1 MYRLLDFVSQRE
13 VKASN
18 YVFTGAENPWEV
30 QMDLQLI
37 RSKVNQEYFRKS
49 PPCASKYLPFMP
61 IRDYAKFVS
70 LDEGGT
76 PLIRSK
82 HLGPKYGVD
91 LWFKLE
97 SQNPTGSF
105 KDRGSAVDLTIA
117 RELGAKAIVL
127 ASTGNMA
134 ASCSCYAAAA
144 KMPCYVFVPEGTPA
158 SKLSQVIAF
167 GGKIVQVKGSYNDAA
182 RLAQQVAEELGY
194 YLAGDYAFRV
204 EGQKTA
210 AFEILDQSFFRVPD
224 AVLVPIGCGTNMAAY
239 AKGFDEYKALG
250 FVDRVPQLIGVQAA
264 GSSNVVRSWQANM
277 CTIDPLR
284 SLDTIASAIA
294 VTYPLDGLKALKAIR
309 DTKGIALEVN
319 DREMLEAQYTLSKE
333 EGLFIEVSSASSIAA
348 LLKGIAQG
356 HFKGQH
362 VVCVLTGDGLK
373 DPGAILRVA
382 LRPPSIYPQ
391 VENFMALH
399 RQDFFAGESVAF
411 FDRATTVFSEEP
423 TLAEVRAKARELFH
437 AGYSDECLQH
447 VRETSARFLKK
458 GKPVSASDFQDILQ
472 DALEL
477 SRKQTAKIFSV
488 LDFEIRAGKDTPS
501 NAKVLI
507 EVGGER
513 REASASG
520 VGPVDA
526 VINALRA
533 AIGPSIEFSL
543 VGFKVGIRSE
553 GPDAVVN
560 VEMRL
565 SRNNLPS
572 VGTGTSPD
580 VIQASI
586 EAFQEAYNGL
596 FGAVPEANQGQVSAE
611 PKRAA

>member
-1 MYRLLDFVSQRE
+1 
-13 VKASN
+13 
-18 YVFTGAENPWEV
+18 
-30 QMDLQLI
+30 
-37 RSKVNQEYFRKS
+37 
-49 PPCASKYLPFMP
+49 
-61 IRDYAKFVS
+61 
-70 LDEGGT
+70 
-76 PLIRSK
+76 
-82 HLGPKYGVD
+82 
-91 LWFKLE
+91 
-97 SQNPTGSF
+97 
-105 KDRGSAVDLTIA
+105 
-117 RELGAKAIVL
+117 
-127 ASTGNMA
+127 
-134 ASCSCYAAAA
+134 
-144 KMPCYVFVPEGTPA
+144 
-158 SKLSQVIAF
+158 
-167 GGKIVQVKGSYNDAA
+167 
-182 RLAQQVAEELGY
+182 
-194 YLAGDYAFRV
+194 
-204 EGQKTA
+204 
-210 AFEILDQSFFRVPD
+210 
-224 AVLVPIGCGTNMAAY
+224 
-239 AKGFDEYKALG
+239 
-250 FVDRVPQLIGVQAA
+250 
-264 GSSNVVRSWQANM
+264 
-277 CTIDPLR
+277 
-284 SLDTIASAIA
+284 
-294 VTYPLDGLKALKAIR
+294 
-309 DTKGIALEVN
+309 
-319 DREMLEAQYTLSKE
+319 
-333 EGLFIEVSSASSIAA
+333 
-348 LLKGIAQG
+348 
-356 HFKGQH
+356 
-362 VVCVLTGDGLK
+362 
-373 DPGAILRVA
+373 VA